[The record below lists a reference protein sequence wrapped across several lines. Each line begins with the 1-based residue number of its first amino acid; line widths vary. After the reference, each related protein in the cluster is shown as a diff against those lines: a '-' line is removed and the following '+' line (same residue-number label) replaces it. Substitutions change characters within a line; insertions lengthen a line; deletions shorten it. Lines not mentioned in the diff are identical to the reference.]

1 MEHLAGK
8 RAIAA
13 RAYTFALAVAFSVL
27 CAFVSIGSL
36 AAEQGVVRATLKNGL
51 RVIVV
56 RNTLA
61 PVVSTVMNYHV
72 GADETAPGF
81 PGTAHALEHMMFRG
95 SPGLTAAQLADIGS
109 IMGGDFNADTQQTV
123 TQYLYSVPAT
133 DLDIALRIEATRMRA
148 LTVSKADW
156 DQERGAITQEVAQ
169 DLSSPLYRLST
180 RLREALFAGTTY
192 AHDAL
197 GTKESFRKTTAAQ
210 LKRFHA
216 RWYAPNN
223 ATLVVVGDVDP
234 AAALAKIRQL
244 FEPIPSRKLLSRAQF
259 ALRPVQR
266 QSLTIDSDLP
276 YGLQVI
282 ALRMPGFESPD
293 YPAAEVLTDVLKS
306 KRGKLYEL
314 VPQGKALGTDFMF
327 DGMPKAGLA
336 YAVAAFPVGSDAKA
350 LEAEMKAILSDI
362 AKNGVPA
369 DLVAAAKLQERRSAE
384 VQKNS
389 INGLASVWSEAV
401 AVEGLRS
408 PDEDLERIEKVRPED
423 VNRVARRYL
432 DLDQAVTAV
441 LIPRSSGKPV
451 QSAGFGGGEHIT
463 LNEVKPT
470 TLPAWA
476 RAAVERLAVPDS
488 KVRPV
493 VSQLPNGITLIVQ
506 PEAVSDTITV
516 YGHIKNRPELQVPKG
531 KDGLS
536 DVLEE
541 LFPYG
546 TQQLDRVALQRA
558 YDEIGAEGQ
567 AGREFTVQALSERF
581 EQAVALLA
589 QNQLQPKFP
598 EDAFKVVKKQVEQT
612 VASRLASPSYLSQ
625 RALLAAVFPKDD
637 PALRE
642 ALPATV
648 GSITLQ
654 DVRDYYRAAFRPD
667 LTTIVVIG
675 NVTPERARAAI
686 EKNFGAWTAT
696 GPKPET
702 DLPPVP
708 PNRATVIAVPDA
720 SRVQDRATLAEAL
733 NITRSNPDYYTLELG
748 NNVLGGS
755 FYSTRLTRDIR
766 MAAGLVY
773 AIDSA
778 LQVGKTRGMYL
789 VQYACDPE
797 NVSKVHGMVLR
808 ELRQMQST
816 AVSDGELQR
825 AKALLLHRIPLE
837 ESSVRQIAH
846 ALIQRTVLGLPL
858 DESTVAA
865 RRYLTIDAPAVQA
878 AFAKWIRP
886 DDLARVTQGPSPK

>member
-1 MEHLAGK
+1 
-8 RAIAA
+8 
-13 RAYTFALAVAFSVL
+13 
-27 CAFVSIGSL
+27 
-36 AAEQGVVRATLKNGL
+36 
-51 RVIVV
+51 
-56 RNTLA
+56 
-61 PVVSTVMNYHV
+61 
-72 GADETAPGF
+72 
-81 PGTAHALEHMMFRG
+81 
-95 SPGLTAAQLADIGS
+95 
-109 IMGGDFNADTQQTV
+109 
-123 TQYLYSVPAT
+123 
-133 DLDIALRIEATRMRA
+133 
-148 LTVSKADW
+148 
-156 DQERGAITQEVAQ
+156 
-169 DLSSPLYRLST
+169 
-180 RLREALFAGTTY
+180 
-192 AHDAL
+192 
-197 GTKESFRKTTAAQ
+197 
-210 LKRFHA
+210 
-216 RWYAPNN
+216 
-223 ATLVVVGDVDP
+223 VVVGDVDP
-234 AAALAKIRQL
+234 AAALAKIRQR
-244 FEPIPSRKLLSRAQF
+244 FEAIPSRKLPARPQF
-259 ALRPVQR
+259 ALRPVQP

-276 YGLQVI
+276 YALQVI
-282 ALRMPGFESPD
+282 AVRMPGFESPD

-306 KRGKLYEL
+306 KRGKLYDL

-336 YAVAAFPVGSDAKA
+336 YAVAAFPAGSDAKA
-350 LEAEMKAILSDI
+350 LESEMKAILADI

-369 DLVAAAKLQERRSAE
+369 DLVAAAKLQERRSAA

-389 INGLASVWSEAV
+389 INGLAMVWSEAV
-401 AVEGLRS
+401 AVEGLKS
-408 PDEDLERIEKVRPED
+408 PDEDLERIEKVTPED
-423 VNRVARRYL
+423 VNRIARRYL
-432 DLDQAVTAV
+432 DLDHAVSAV

-470 TLPAWA
+470 ALPAWA
-476 RAAVERLAVPDS
+476 RAAIERLTVPDS

-493 VSQLPNGITLIVQ
+493 VSRLPNGITLIVQ
-506 PEAVSDTITV
+506 PESVSDTITV

-531 KDGLS
+531 KEGLS
-536 DVLEE
+536 NVIED

-558 YDEIGAEGQ
+558 YDAIGAEGR
-567 AGREFTVQALSERF
+567 AGPEFTVQALSEHF

-598 EDAFKVVKKQVEQT
+598 EDAFKVVKKQIEQT
-612 VASRLASPSYLSQ
+612 VESRLSSPSYLSE
-625 RALLAAVFPKDD
+625 RALLAAVFPKED
-637 PALRE
+637 PAQRE
-642 ALPATV
+642 ALPTTV
-648 GSITLQ
+648 RSITLQ

-667 LTTIVVIG
+667 LATIVVIG
-675 NVTPERARAAI
+675 NVTPGRARAAI

-696 GPKPET
+696 GPRPET
-702 DLPPVP
+702 DLPGVP
-708 PNRATVIAVPDA
+708 PNKATVVAVPDA
-720 SRVQDRATLAEAL
+720 SRVQDRATLAQTL
-733 NITRSNPDYYTLELG
+733 NMTRSNPDYYALELG

-778 LQVGKTRGMYL
+778 LQVGKTRGIYL

-846 ALIQRTVLGLPL
+846 ALIQRTVLDLPL

-865 RRYLTIDAPAVQA
+865 RRYLAIDAAGVKE

-886 DDLARVTQGPSPK
+886 DDLARVTQGPAPK